1 MMAPTARSDDSDVE
15 LSRRPA
21 PGRPRRPEV
30 DARIAAVTRTLL
42 ADVGYTRLSFEMVAQ
57 ASGVTRPTLYRR
69 WPSKA
74 HLVFDATLPDNVDG
88 ITDTGDFPSDLRA
101 FIGSMAAMFSKPV
114 YRAAFPGL
122 LADLTGN
129 QRFFQDV
136 MSEQWTA
143 IRDGFAHRLAY
154 ARKSGQISPGF
165 ESHDV
170 LDVIVGAMFQRAI
183 VLQAI
188 PDDYVDV
195 LTAMAL
201 HLLGS
206 KPSPARSTR
215 RQRA

>member
-1 MMAPTARSDDSDVE
+1 MMTPAARSDDSDVE
-15 LSRRPA
+15 LTRRPA
-21 PGRPRRPEV
+21 PGRPRQPEL

-42 ADVGYTRLSFEMVAQ
+42 ADVGYTRLSFEMIAQ
-57 ASGVTRPTLYRR
+57 ACGVTRPTLYRR

-74 HLVFDATLPDNVDG
+74 HLVFDATLPDSVDG

-101 FIGSMAAMFSKPV
+101 FIGSMAAMFSTPF

-129 QRFFQDV
+129 PPFFQDV

-143 IRDGFAHRLAY
+143 IRDGFARRLAH
-154 ARKSGQISPGF
+154 ARKCGQISPAF

-170 LDVIVGAMFQRAI
+170 LDVIVGAMYQRAI
-183 VLQAI
+183 VLQAS

-195 LTAMAL
+195 LTTMAL

-206 KPSPARSTR
+206 THSSARPIR
-215 RQRA
+215 RQKA